1 MFIENSD
8 ELAQNKLILLYIFE
22 KIDYPITNS
31 EITQFVLENNHMN
44 YFLVQQYLS
53 ELVSTNFISIKTQDG
68 NEYYNI
74 TNNGKKVLGLFE
86 GRISINT
93 KEIIDDKCSIKKQE
107 KIKEKQII
115 GNYYKKND
123 VEYIVNLK
131 VVENDNTIFTLS
143 LNVVSNEQA
152 KMICNNWREN
162 PQIIY
167 KDFIDILTKKQD

>member
-53 ELVSTNFISIKTQDG
+53 ELVASSFIAIRTEDG

-74 TNNGKKVLGLFE
+74 TEKGKKVLELFH
-86 GRISINT
+86 GRINSNT

-131 VVENDNTIFTLS
+131 VVENDNTLFTLS

-167 KDFIDILTKKQD
+167 KEFIDILTKKQD